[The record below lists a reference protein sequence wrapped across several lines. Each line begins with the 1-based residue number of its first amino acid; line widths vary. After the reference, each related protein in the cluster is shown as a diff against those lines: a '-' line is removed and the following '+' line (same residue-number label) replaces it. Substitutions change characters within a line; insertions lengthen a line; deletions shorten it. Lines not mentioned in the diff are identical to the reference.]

1 MEFSAKQIAGLLNGT
16 IEGDENVKISSLS
29 KIEDGK
35 SGSLSFLSNFYV
47 NKITIEKSEYFFD
60 LKKNILS
67 QNIILHVCT

>member
-35 SGSLSFLSNFYV
+35 SGSLSFLSNTLYTPFIYDTDASV
-47 NKITIEKSEYFFD
+47 
-60 LKKNILS
+60 
-67 QNIILHVCT
+67 